1 MAARI
6 DPDGKLKGQVALVT
20 GASRGIGEA
29 IAVRLAMAGAHVIL
43 TARTA
48 NRGEGSYDGA
58 LTAVVERITAAGGS
72 ADFIQADLGRPEDR
86 ARLADEALKRH
97 GRVDILVNNAAAL
110 MGGAFEEISDR
121 RLRTIFEINV
131 YAAFD
136 LTQRLIGPMR
146 ANRRGTIVN
155 ISSRAAYHSVAPFDP
170 PNGGG
175 IIYSMTKAALERFTT
190 AIAQDFYA
198 DGITANAICPGYVD
212 TPGNRRAVNGDDTP
226 VEGGEPAEIPAEAVY
241 QLAIADPKVFTARL
255 AESKHLL
262 QELGVA
268 PSELV

>member
-1 MAARI
+1 MAAHI

-48 NRGEGSYDGA
+48 IPGEGSYDGA
-58 LTAVVERITAAGGS
+58 LTAVADRIAAAGGS

-86 ARLADEALKRH
+86 ARLAEEALKRR

-110 MGGAFEEISDR
+110 MGGPFEEISDR

-136 LTQRLIGPMR
+136 LAQRLIGPMR
-146 ANRRGTIVN
+146 ARGRGTIVN

-190 AIAQDFYA
+190 ALAQEVYA
-198 DGITANAICPGYVD
+198 DGISVNALCPGYVD

-226 VEGGEPAEIPAEAVY
+226 VEGAEPAEIPAEAVY
-241 QLAIADPKVFTARL
+241 QLAVADPKVFTARL
-255 AESKHLL
+255 MESWRFLE
-262 QELGVA
+262 ELGVKPA
-268 PSELV
+268 ELA